1 MSFRANRFFNRGLH
15 AGLRLLGTDSVSLP
29 SGLVTIAKKC
39 DRQPGALEK
48 VNRTRRIFLNNFFGE
63 SRSRSHTIVAQGSVN

>member
-29 SGLVTIAKKC
+29 SGLVTIAKKN
-39 DRQPGALEK
+39 AIA
-48 VNRTRRIFLNNFFGE
+48 NRV
-63 SRSRSHTIVAQGSVN
+63 RSKK